1 MKIQNKIFTIVISSV
16 LGYGLI
22 SIFLQYNYL
31 KPEFNNIS
39 ESLAQKDVIKSIEAI
54 NRELEYLSVFTQD
67 YAIWDASYSFINDK
81 NKTYIEENIPDSAMT
96 NAEISFVALFN
107 LNHELVYGKWAP
119 TSNIWRPLLETDHMP
134 IKAILDHE
142 SGKQYGLLNLN
153 QEIYLLSIHP
163 IMHTDGTGPI
173 NGQIIFGKSIN
184 SALSEQ
190 LLQSLNL
197 HIELF
202 SVQNNPPPVV
212 QYAQS
217 LLDGNDENA
226 KRYTSGKNQFALLSL
241 DEKTIS
247 GYTFINDLKSEKI
260 LLLQTFTDKSIT
272 VLGKKFNYFS
282 ISSLAACGLII
293 ATLLLLYLRQVIIQP
308 LKKLTKL
315 VASFNFKINELT
327 LSDDLMHRTDEIG
340 NLAQSIQSMEQ
351 LVIEK
356 HNEILT
362 LNKQLDAKVV
372 ERTHDLVIA
381 NDYLK
386 LSDTILSET
395 CEGVLIT
402 DANMNIIRV
411 NDAFLKMTQYERDEL
426 LGKNPLLFKSD
437 RHSPFY
443 YQKAWTDLQL
453 QLRWSGEF
461 WGTRKDGTFFPNLLS
476 INAIKDEY
484 NTITHYVG
492 VTSDISQIKETEQVL
507 EQLAYYDTLTGLPNR
522 DLFYDR
528 LNQALKRTLRLEK
541 TTALLFIDLDRFKI
555 INDTLGHATGD
566 EVLIEISKRLKHRI
580 RETDTVSRLGGDEFT
595 IILEDITHLVN
606 AKTVADDLIKL
617 VNQPIATNDRMVN
630 VGASIGIAMYPDD
643 DTSAEGLMR
652 KADAAM
658 YMAKETGRGKT
669 CFSSLEIELRNQ
681 EALEMESSLRE
692 AISLKQFELYL
703 QPKVCIVDGATKVS
717 GAEAL
722 IRWRNSEG
730 IMVAPDQ
737 FIGLAEETG
746 LIHPIGKWVLEE
758 ACRFSNLLRQEG
770 IDFPIGVNLSV
781 KQLER
786 KDLIKEVSTILDVF
800 KVKPHQ
806 IQFELTENLFLKDI
820 NQTKYVLDELKALGH
835 EIAIDDF
842 GKGYSSMSYIGS
854 FDIDYL
860 KIDKAFVDPLGLPNE
875 KELVSA
881 IMAIAKTH
889 NFKTIAEGV
898 ETEAQK
904 EILISLDCTEMQGY
918 LFSKPLPF
926 DTFLDYMKKSSEK
939 KGYAI

>member
-1 MKIQNKIFTIVISSV
+1 MGLPMKIQNKIFAIVVSSV

-39 ESLAQKDVIKSIEAI
+39 EGLAQKDVVKSIDAI
-54 NRELEYLSVFTQD
+54 NRELVNLSILTQD
-67 YAIWDASYSFINDK
+67 YAVWDASYSFINDK
-81 NKTYIEENIPDSAMT
+81 NRSYIEENIPDSAMT
-96 NAEISFVALFN
+96 NAKISFVAIFN
-107 LNHELVYGKWAP
+107 PNHELVYGKWAP
-119 TSNIWRPLLETDHMP
+119 NSNKWRPLLETDYSP
-134 IKAILDHE
+134 IKSIIDTETAQ
-142 SGKQYGLLNLN
+142 QYGLLNLN
-153 QEIYLLSIHP
+153 QETYLLSIHP
-163 IMHTDGTGPI
+163 IMHSDGTGPM
-173 NGQIIFGKSIN
+173 NGLIIFGRPIST
-184 SALSEQ
+184 ALSEE

-197 HIELF
+197 RIELF
-202 SVQNNPPPVV
+202 SVQNNPPTIVP
-212 QYAQS
+212 YAQS
-217 LLDGNDENA
+217 LLDGKDASA
-226 KRYTSGKNQFALLSL
+226 KRFTSGKNQFALLSL
-241 DEKTIS
+241 NEKTLS
-247 GYTFINDLKSEKI
+247 GYTFITDLKNQKI

-293 ATLLLLYLRQVIIQP
+293 ATLLILYFRQVIIEP

-315 VASFNFKINELT
+315 VASFNFKIDELT
-327 LSDDLMHRTDEIG
+327 LSEDLMLRTDEIG

-351 LVIEK
+351 LVIAK

-362 LNKQLDAKVV
+362 LNKYLDAKVV
-372 ERTHDLVIA
+372 ERTKDLLIA
-381 NDYLK
+381 NDSLK

-395 CEGVLIT
+395 SEGILIT

-426 LGKNPLLFKSD
+426 LGKHPLLFKSN
-437 RHSPFY
+437 HHNPHY
-443 YQKAWTDLQL
+443 YQNVWADLQ
-453 QLRWSGEF
+453 QYFRWSGEF
-461 WGTRKDGTFFPNLLS
+461 WGARKDGTFFPNLLS

-555 INDTLGHATGD
+555 INDTLGHAVGD
-566 EVLIEISKRLKHRI
+566 EVLIEISKRLKDRI
-580 RETDTVSRLGGDEFT
+580 RESDTVSRLGGDEFT
-595 IILEDITHLVN
+595 IILEDITHMVN
-606 AKTVADDLIKL
+606 AKKIADDLIQL
-617 VNQPIATNDRMVN
+617 VNQPISTNDRMVN
-630 VGASIGIAMYPDD
+630 VGASIGIAMFPDD
-643 DTSAEGLMR
+643 DTSADGLMR

-681 EALEMESSLRE
+681 EMLEMESSLRE
-692 AISLKQFELYL
+692 AISLEQFELYL
-703 QPKVCIVDGATKVS
+703 QPKVCIINGTTKVS

-730 IMVAPDQ
+730 IMIPPDQ

-758 ACRFSNLLRQEG
+758 ACRFSNLLQQEG
-770 IDFPIGVNLSV
+770 IEFPIGVNLSV
-781 KQLER
+781 KQLEH
-786 KDLIKEVSTILDVF
+786 KDLIKEVSNILDIF

-898 ETEAQK
+898 ETEVQK
-904 EILISLDCTEMQGY
+904 EVLLSLDCTEMQGY

-926 DTFLDYMKKSSEK
+926 NIFLDYIKKTS
-939 KGYAI
+939 

>member
-1 MKIQNKIFTIVISSV
+1 MEMGLPMKIQNKIFTIVVSSV

-39 ESLAQKDVIKSIEAI
+39 ESLAQKDVVKSIDAI
-54 NRELEYLSVFTQD
+54 NRELETLTLFTQD
-67 YAIWDASYSFINDK
+67 YAVWDASYSFINDK
-81 NKTYIEENIPDSAMT
+81 NKSYIEENIPDSSMT
-96 NAEISFVALFN
+96 NAKISFVAIFN
-107 LNHELVYGKWAP
+107 PNHELVYGKWAP
-119 TSNIWRPLLETDHMP
+119 NSNKWRPLLERDYAP
-134 IKAILDHE
+134 IKSIIDTDIGE
-142 SGKQYGLLNLN
+142 QYGLLNLN
-153 QEIYLLSIHP
+153 EETYLLSIHP
-163 IMHTDGTGPI
+163 IMHSDGTGPM
-173 NGQIIFGKSIN
+173 NGLIIFGRPIS
-184 SALSEQ
+184 SALSEE

-197 HIELF
+197 RIELF
-202 SVQNNPPPVV
+202 SVQNNPPTIVP
-212 QYAQS
+212 YAQS
-217 LLDGNDENA
+217 LLDGKDANA
-226 KRYTSGKNQFALLSL
+226 KRFTSGKNQFALLSL
-241 DEKTIS
+241 NEKTIS
-247 GYTFINDLKSEKI
+247 GYTFITDLKNQKI

-293 ATLLLLYLRQVIIQP
+293 ATLLLLYFRQVIIEP

-315 VASFNFKINELT
+315 VASFNFKIDELT
-327 LSDDLMHRTDEIG
+327 LSEDLMHRTDEIG

-362 LNKQLDAKVV
+362 LNKYLDAKVV

-381 NDYLK
+381 NDSLK

-395 CEGVLIT
+395 SEGILIT

-411 NDAFLKMTQYERDEL
+411 NDAFLKMTQYERHEL
-426 LGKNPLLFKSD
+426 LGQHPLLFKSN
-437 RHSPFY
+437 HHNPYY
-443 YQKAWTDLQL
+443 YQKVWSDLQ
-453 QLRWSGEF
+453 QYFRWSGEF
-461 WGTRKDGTFFPNLLS
+461 WGARKDGTFFPNLLS
-476 INAIKDEY
+476 INAIKDEH

-528 LNQALKRTLRLEK
+528 LNQALKRTLRLDK

-555 INDTLGHATGD
+555 INDTLGHAIGD
-566 EVLIEISKRLKHRI
+566 EVLIEISKRLKDRI
-580 RETDTVSRLGGDEFT
+580 RESDTVSRLGGDEFT
-595 IILEDITHLVN
+595 IILEDITHMVN
-606 AKTVADDLIKL
+606 AKKIADDLIQL
-617 VNQPIATNDRMVN
+617 VNQPISTNDRMVN
-630 VGASIGIAMYPDD
+630 VGASIGIAMFPDD
-643 DTSAEGLMR
+643 DTSADGLMR

-681 EALEMESSLRE
+681 VMLEMESSLRE
-692 AISLKQFELYL
+692 AISLEQFELYL
-703 QPKVCIVDGATKVS
+703 QPKVSIINGTTKVS

-730 IMVAPDQ
+730 IMIPPDQ

-758 ACRFSNLLRQEG
+758 ACRFSNLLQQEG
-770 IDFPIGVNLSV
+770 IEFPIGVNLSV

-786 KDLIKEVSTILDVF
+786 KDLIKEVSNILDIF

-898 ETEAQK
+898 ETETQK
-904 EILISLDCTEMQGY
+904 EVLLSLDCTEMQGY

-926 DTFLDYMKKSSEK
+926 EIFLDYIKKTS
-939 KGYAI
+939 